1 MIIILNQNLLLV
13 FLIIL
18 IVNDKITARAF
29 IKIFLLFKDTYSTEV
44 LNIFLF
50 NIKAF
55 TTIPLVK
62 DLINVAVSIGDRRI
76 EFLSAEEIL
85 SKINSDECIF
95 TLYIR

>member
-1 MIIILNQNLLLV
+1 MIIILNQNQLLV

-62 DLINVAVSIGDRRI
+62 DLINVAVSTGERI
-76 EFLSAEEIL
+76 KILSAEEIL

-95 TLYIR
+95 HYI

>member
-13 FLIIL
+13 FLIVL

>member
-95 TLYIR
+95 TLNIR